1 MAQERL
7 ICHKCNRELEPAVVN
22 LEYLGHRMTYQLPRC
37 PGCGLTYISEDV
49 VVNKIQSA
57 EMELEDK

>member
-1 MAQERL
+1 MAQEQL
-7 ICHKCNRELEPAVVN
+7 ICHKCNRELEPATVN

-37 PGCGLTYISEDV
+37 PGCGLIYIPEDV
-49 VVNKIQSA
+49 VVDKIQRA